1 MIEYRITRESL
12 KRCAFK
18 ESKVIYIEDKKI
30 DFGTL
35 KPALIEHLRD
45 MLQKGNL

>member
-1 MIEYRITRESL
+1 MIEYRISREAL
-12 KRCAFK
+12 KRKNFK
-18 ESKVIYIEDKKI
+18 DYKKTYINDAKLEFKA
-30 DFGTL
+30 L